1 MSLAYVMDLR
11 RRRYVQTTAVGS
23 KMPSPKSPTPEY
35 LKTPPGYSP
44 PPNHPLPQ
52 FRHNPLHDL
61 ESMFWIVAY
70 FLFKTGGK
78 GAEAEAIARQQNTTR
93 ELFYDDLQRC
103 FCIQDNT
110 TFIRNL
116 GALHPSIQPAG
127 LSLDAWR
134 SELGSTFY
142 SAEKDC
148 SHITRAVAA
157 GLHDSLASTLH
168 CMAHLVELSSI
179 TPASKVQKR
188 ALQDVGTHSDTEAD
202 QGGPAKRRRSE

>member
-1 MSLAYVMDLR
+1 
-11 RRRYVQTTAVGS
+11 
-23 KMPSPKSPTPEY
+23 MPSPKSPTPEY

-78 GAEAEAIARQQNTTR
+78 GAEAAAIARQQNTTR

-103 FCIQDNT
+103 FCIQDKVR
-110 TFIRNL
+110 FIRDL
-116 GALHPSIQPAG
+116 RALRTSVQPAG
-127 LSLDAWR
+127 HCLNAWR
-134 SELGSTFY
+134 AELSTMFY

-148 SHITRAVAA
+148 SSITCTVAA
-157 GLHDSLASTLH
+157 GLHESLSRALHRMAELTMDSPVH
-168 CMAHLVELSSI
+168 
-179 TPASKVQKR
+179 PRNRKR
-188 ALQDVGTHSDTEAD
+188 ASQDNDAGLQNEEGEITC
-202 QGGPAKRRRSE
+202 RSNKKLRIPVDSKK